1 VQLHFGISA
10 VKHVSGRPPMAGV
23 ATQRANCHRRLP
35 APIASRNTTLGYLRE
50 MTTERE
56 SDPLLADFRCQVVD
70 FIAESQAS
78 GIACKAFGAIMPP
91 ALHDEAKAWQQHMF
105 ANGFAGVSWPTE
117 YGGQGYGP
125 EYRLVWSEECA
136 RHEVS
141 PYMNFQ
147 GFVLAGGAILK
158 FGTEEQKQRY
168 LRATLA
174 AEILWCQL
182 FSEPGSGSDLVSLST
197 KAESIGDE
205 WIVTGQKVWSSTA
218 QLADHGILMARTD
231 PTNPGHGGISF
242 FLFDMHGP
250 GVDVRPL
257 KQMTGDHEF
266 CEVFLDEAPVAK
278 ADLLGPLNGG
288 WAVATSV
295 LGDERAEVG
304 AAGIGLEQR
313 TQRLLDT
320 IGPDTDLVHRDRIM
334 RTKVTAGALR
344 QLLDRSGGD
353 PMLGPLVKLGN
364 TEFSSERTR
373 AQLDGLGAAATVLAN
388 EDVIEEF
395 LYAPGMRVAGG
406 TSEIQRNLI
415 GERLLGLPREP
426 KPPR

>member
-1 VQLHFGISA
+1 MS
-10 VKHVSGRPPMAGV
+10 SGHLSLDEFR
-23 ATQRANCHRRLP
+23 THAN
-35 APIASRNTTLGYLRE
+35 
-50 MTTERE
+50 
-56 SDPLLADFRCQVVD
+56 D
-70 FIAESQAS
+70 FIQAS
-78 GIACKAFGAIMPP
+78 KYEGIACRAFGAIMPP
-91 ALHDEAKAWQQHMF
+91 ALHDEAKVWQQHMY
-105 ANGFAGVSWPTE
+105 ANGFAGVSWPKE

-136 RHEVS
+136 RQEIS

-158 FGTEEQKQRY
+158 YGTEEQKRKY

-197 KAESIGDE
+197 KAEDQGDE
-205 WIVTGQKVWSSTA
+205 WTVTGQKVWSSTA
-218 QLADHGILMARTD
+218 QLADHGILLARTGE
-231 PTNPGHGGISF
+231 PGHRGISF
-242 FLFDMHGP
+242 FLLDMHGS
-250 GVDVRPL
+250 GIDVRPL

-266 CEVFLDEAPVAK
+266 CEVFFDEARVAK

-288 WAVATSV
+288 WGVATSV

-304 AAGIGLEQR
+304 AAGIALER
-313 TQRLLDT
+313 STQRLVDSIDST
-320 IGPDTDLVHRDRIM
+320 TDAVHRARVMKIK
-334 RTKVTAGALR
+334 TSAGALR
-344 QLLDRSGGD
+344 QLLDRSEGD
-353 PMLGPLVKLGN
+353 PKLGPLVKLGN
-364 TEFSSERTR
+364 TEFTTERTR
-373 AQLDGLGAAATVLAN
+373 AHLDGMGAAATTLADEQIV
-388 EDVIEEF
+388 EDF

-426 KPPR
+426 KPR

>member
-1 VQLHFGISA
+1 MPSDDL
-10 VKHVSGRPPMAGV
+10 
-23 ATQRANCHRRLP
+23 
-35 APIASRNTTLGYLRE
+35 TL
-50 MTTERE
+50 
-56 SDPLLADFRCQVVD
+56 DAFRTKAAA
-70 FIAESQAS
+70 FIQAS
-78 GIACKAFGAIMPP
+78 KANGIACRAFGAIMPP
-91 ALHDEAKAWQQHMF
+91 AMHDDAKAWQQHMF
-105 ANGFAGVSWPTE
+105 ANGFAGVSWPKE

-158 FGTEEQKQRY
+158 YGTEEQKQKY

-197 KAESIGDE
+197 RAEDHGDE
-205 WIVTGQKVWSSTA
+205 WRMTGQKVWSSTA
-218 QLADHGILMARTD
+218 QLADHGILLARTD
-231 PTNPGHGGISF
+231 PEDRGHRGISF

-250 GVDVRPL
+250 GIDVRPL

-266 CEVFLDEAPVAK
+266 CEVFLNDALAAK
-278 ADLLGPLNGG
+278 SDLLGPLHGG
-288 WAVATSV
+288 WGVATSV
-295 LGDERAEVG
+295 LADERAEVG
-304 AAGIGLEQR
+304 AAGIALER
-313 TQRLLDT
+313 STQRLIDT
-320 IGPDTDLVHRDRIM
+320 IDAGTDPVHRDRIM
-334 RTKVTAGALR
+334 RTRVKAGALR
-344 QLLDRSGGD
+344 QLLDRSEGD
-353 PMLGPLVKLGN
+353 PKLGPLVKLGN
-364 TEFSSERTR
+364 TEFSTERTR
-373 AQLDGLGAAATVLAN
+373 TRLDGMGPAATVLADEQVV
-388 EDVIEEF
+388 EDF

-426 KPPR
+426 KPSTPKPR

>member
-1 VQLHFGISA
+1 MGETPSIDTF
-10 VKHVSGRPPMAGV
+10 RR
-23 ATQRANCHRRLP
+23 RA
-35 APIASRNTTLGYLRE
+35 AS
-50 MTTERE
+50 
-56 SDPLLADFRCQVVD
+56 
-70 FIAESQAS
+70 FIADAKNS
-78 GIACKAFGAIMPP
+78 GLACRAFGAIMPP
-91 ALHDEAKAWQQHMF
+91 ALHDQAKQWQQHMY
-105 ANGFAGVSWPTE
+105 ANGFAGVSWPAE

-136 RHEVS
+136 RSEVA

-158 FGTEEQKQRY
+158 YGTEEQKLQY
-168 LRATLA
+168 LQPTLA

-197 KAESIGDE
+197 KAESDGDD

-218 QLADHGILMARTD
+218 QLADHAILLARTD
-231 PTNPGHGGISF
+231 PTNQGHRGISF
-242 FLFDMHGP
+242 FLFDMSGP

-266 CEVFLDEAPVAK
+266 CEVFLDQAPMRQT
-278 ADLLGPLNGG
+278 DLLGPLNGG
-288 WAVATSV
+288 WGVATSV

-304 AAGIGLEQR
+304 AAGIGLERR
-313 TQRLLDT
+313 TQHLLDT
-320 IGPDTDLVHRDRIM
+320 VNASTDKVRRDRIM
-334 RTKVTAGALR
+334 RIKTSAGALR
-344 QLLDRSGGD
+344 QLLDRSEGD
-353 PMLGPLVKLGN
+353 PRLGPLVKLGN
-364 TEFSSERTR
+364 TEFTTART
-373 AQLDGLGAAATVLAN
+373 QTHLDGLGPAATTMAN
-388 EDVIEEF
+388 PQVVEEF

-426 KPPR
+426 KPTG

>member
-1 VQLHFGISA
+1 
-10 VKHVSGRPPMAGV
+10 MASD
-23 ATQRANCHRRLP
+23 ALTIDEFRA
-35 APIASRNTTLGYLRE
+35 AA
-50 MTTERE
+50 
-56 SDPLLADFRCQVVD
+56 VD
-70 FIAESQAS
+70 FIVSSKAD

-91 ALHDEAKAWQQHMF
+91 ALHDAAKAWQQHMY
-105 ANGFAGVSWPTE
+105 ANGFAGVSWPRE

-136 RHEVS
+136 RHAVS

-158 FGTEEQKQRY
+158 YGTEEQKQQY

-197 KAESIGDE
+197 KAESVGDE

-218 QLADHGILMARTD
+218 QLADHGILLARTGD
-231 PTNPGHGGISF
+231 PGHRGISF

-250 GVDVRPL
+250 GIDVRPL

-266 CEVFLDEAPVAK
+266 CEVFLDQAPVAK
-278 ADLLGPLNGG
+278 ADLLGPLHGG
-288 WAVATSV
+288 WGVATAV
-295 LGDERAEVG
+295 LADERAEVG
-304 AAGIGLEQR
+304 AAGIALER
-313 TQRLLDT
+313 STQRLIDT
-320 IGPDTDLVHRDRIM
+320 VDGDTDPVQRDRIL
-334 RTKVTAGALR
+334 RTKVQASALR
-344 QLLDRSGGD
+344 QLLDRSEGD

-364 TEFSSERTR
+364 TEFSTERTR
-373 AQLDGLGAAATVLAN
+373 AHLDGMGPAATTLAD
-388 EDVIEEF
+388 EDVVESF

-426 KPPR
+426 KPR

>member
-1 VQLHFGISA
+1 MSSDVVTIDEFRSRA
-10 VKHVSGRPPMAGV
+10 VAFITAAKADGV
-23 ATQRANCHRRLP
+23 ACR
-35 APIASRNTTLGYLRE
+35 
-50 MTTERE
+50 
-56 SDPLLADFRCQVVD
+56 
-70 FIAESQAS
+70 
-78 GIACKAFGAIMPP
+78 AFGAIMPP
-91 ALHDEAKAWQQHMF
+91 ALHDEAKVWQQHMY

-158 FGTEEQKQRY
+158 YGTEDQKHKY
-168 LRATLA
+168 LKATLA

-197 KAESIGDE
+197 KAESAGDE

-218 QLADHGILMARTD
+218 QLADHGILLARTD
-231 PTNPGHGGISF
+231 PDNHGHSGISF

-250 GVDVRPL
+250 GVEVRPI
-257 KQMTGDHEF
+257 KQMTGDQEF
-266 CEVFLDEAPVAK
+266 CEVFLTEARVAK
-278 ADLLGPLNGG
+278 TDLLGPLNGG
-288 WAVATSV
+288 WGVATSV

-304 AAGIGLEQR
+304 AAGIGLERR
-313 TQRLLDT
+313 TQHLVDT
-320 IGPDTDLVHRDRIM
+320 ITADTDPVHRDRIM
-334 RTKVTAGALR
+334 KIRTSAGALR
-344 QLLDRSGGD
+344 QLLDRSEGD
-353 PMLGPLVKLGN
+353 PRLGPLVKLGN
-364 TEFSSERTR
+364 TEFSTERTR
-373 AQLDGLGAAATVLAN
+373 ATIDGMGAAATTQSDPDAI
-388 EDVIEEF
+388 EDF

-415 GERLLGLPREP
+415 GERLLSLPREP
-426 KPPR
+426 KANRH

>member
-1 VQLHFGISA
+1 MATDAPTVEEFRVVAADFISDA
-10 VKHVSGRPPMAGV
+10 KGSGV
-23 ATQRANCHRRLP
+23 ACR
-35 APIASRNTTLGYLRE
+35 
-50 MTTERE
+50 
-56 SDPLLADFRCQVVD
+56 
-70 FIAESQAS
+70 
-78 GIACKAFGAIMPP
+78 AFGAIMPP
-91 ALHDEAKAWQQHMF
+91 AFFDEAKVWQQHMF
-105 ANGFAGVSWPTE
+105 ANGFAGVAWPTE
-117 YGGQGYGP
+117 YGGQGYSP
-125 EYRLVWSEECA
+125 QHRLVWSEECA
-136 RHEVS
+136 RQSVS

-158 FGTEEQKQRY
+158 YGTEEQKQQY

-197 KAESIGDE
+197 KAESVGDE

-218 QLADHGILMARTD
+218 QLADHGILLARTD
-231 PTNPGHGGISF
+231 ANDPGHRGISF

-250 GVDVRPL
+250 GVEVRPI
-257 KQMTGDHEF
+257 KQMTGDQEF

-288 WAVATSV
+288 WGVATSV
-295 LGDERAEVG
+295 LADERAEVG
-304 AAGIGLEQR
+304 AAGIALEQR
-313 TQRLLDT
+313 TQRLIDT
-320 IGPDTDLVHRDRIM
+320 ITPATSVAHRDRIM
-334 RTKVTAGALR
+334 GSRTSAGALR

-353 PMLGPLVKLGN
+353 PLLGPLVKLGN
-364 TEFSSERTR
+364 TEFTTERTQ
-373 AQLDGLGAAATVLAN
+373 AQLDGLGPDGMLMQHEQIV
-388 EDVIEEF
+388 EEF

-426 KPPR
+426 KAR